1 MRRLLLI
8 FFFFAFLGF
17 GLKAQNDDVIDFT
30 DTSVSGDSDSKEESN
45 DSQDSIFGD
54 IPNYEI
60 NFQLLHLIRNKF
72 NLEYRKN
79 VNDLFSMGLGVGYNY
94 DQDNILHISSEA
106 EYIYELDDYS
116 LSTLLRNGAHKF
128 GFNINPSLRF
138 FYDSYFFENA
148 FVQLDYRYNF
158 SRYYLNQDT
167 PELNLK
173 TNLYSSSAS
182 LIFGI
187 KGNIF
192 INKNISLI
200 NTAYYGIGGRYFTTF
215 GIDNNTIYELKD
227 PIVKENSV
235 SFRLIIGYSIGL
247 GIKK

>member
-1 MRRLLLI
+1 MRKLHLI
-8 FFFFAFLGF
+8 FFFFALIGF
-17 GLKAQNDDVIDFT
+17 GLTAQNDDLIDFT
-30 DTSVSGDSDSKEESN
+30 DTTVSSDYYGKEES
-45 DSQDSIFGD
+45 DDFQDSIFND
-54 IPNYEI
+54 LPFYEFH
-60 NFQLLHLIRNKF
+60 FQLVHLTRNKF

-79 VNDLFSMGLGVGYNY
+79 VSDIFSIGLGLGYNY
-94 DQDNILHISSEA
+94 EQDNILHVSSESGF
-106 EYIYELDDYS
+106 IYELEDYS
-116 LSTLLRNGAHKF
+116 LTSLLTDGVHKF

-138 FYDSYFFENA
+138 FYDSFFFENA

-158 SRYYLNQDT
+158 YRYDLNQDT

-173 TNLYSSSAS
+173 TNLYFSSAS
-182 LIFGI
+182 LIFGF
-187 KGNIF
+187 KGNTS

-200 NTAYYGIGGRYFTTF
+200 NTAYYGLGGSYFVTY
-215 GIDNNTIYELKD
+215 GLQKNTIYELKN

>member
-1 MRRLLLI
+1 MIKLYLI
-8 FFFFAFLGF
+8 FFFFSFLGF
-17 GLKAQNDDVIDFT
+17 GLSAQNEDLIDFT
-30 DTSVSGDSDSKEESN
+30 DTSVSGVYYGNGEN
-45 DSQDSIFGD
+45 DDFQDSIFD
-54 IPNYEI
+54 DFPHYEL
-60 NFQLLHLIRNKF
+60 NFQLVHFIRNKF
-72 NLEYRKN
+72 NLELRKN
-79 VNDLFSMGLGVGYNY
+79 VNDIFSIGLGLGYNY
-94 DQDNILHISSEA
+94 QQDNILHVSSESGFV
-106 EYIYELDDYS
+106 YELDDYS
-116 LSTLLRNGAHKF
+116 LTSLLSDGVHKF

-158 SRYYLNQDT
+158 SRYNLNQDT

>member
-1 MRRLLLI
+1 MRRLHVI

-17 GLKAQNDDVIDFT
+17 GLIAQNDDVIDFT
-30 DTSVSGDSDSKEESN
+30 DTSVSDDSYGKEESN
-45 DSQDSIFGD
+45 DSQDSIVND
-54 IPNYEI
+54 LPYYEF
-60 NFQLLHLIRNKF
+60 NFQLVHLIRNKF
-72 NLEYRKN
+72 NVEYRKN
-79 VNDLFSMGLGVGYNY
+79 VSDVFSIGLGLGYNY
-94 DQDNILHISSEA
+94 EQDNILHVSSESGF
-106 EYIYELDDYS
+106 IYELDDYS

-138 FYDSYFFENA
+138 FYDSFFFENA

-158 SRYYLNQDT
+158 CRYNLNQDT

-182 LIFGI
+182 LIFGF
-187 KGNIF
+187 KGNISL
-192 INKNISLI
+192 NKKYTFV
-200 NTAYYGIGGRYFTTF
+200 NTAYYGLGGSCFTTY
-215 GIDNNTIYELKD
+215 GIENNTIYELKD
-227 PIVKENSV
+227 PAVKENSV

>member
-1 MRRLLLI
+1 MIRLHLI
-8 FFFFAFLGF
+8 FFFFSFLGF
-17 GLKAQNDDVIDFT
+17 GLTAQNEDLIDFT
-30 DTSVSGDSDSKEESN
+30 DTSVSSVYYGKGEN
-45 DSQDSIFGD
+45 DDFQDSIFD
-54 IPNYEI
+54 DFPHYEL
-60 NFQLLHLIRNKF
+60 NFQLVHFIRNKF
-72 NLEYRKN
+72 NLELRKN
-79 VNDLFSMGLGVGYNY
+79 VNDIFSIGLGLGYNY
-94 DQDNILHISSEA
+94 QQDNILHVSSESGFV
-106 EYIYELDDYS
+106 YELDDYS
-116 LSTLLRNGAHKF
+116 LTSLLSDGVHKF

-167 PELNLK
+167 PELSLK

-187 KGNIF
+187 KGNIS

-215 GIDNNTIYELKD
+215 GIENNTIYELKD

-235 SFRLIIGYSIGL
+235 SFRLIIGYSVGL

>member
-1 MRRLLLI
+1 MIRLYLI
-8 FFFFAFLGF
+8 FFFFSFLGF
-17 GLKAQNDDVIDFT
+17 GLSAQNEDLIDFT
-30 DTSVSGDSDSKEESN
+30 DTSVSGVYYGKGEN
-45 DSQDSIFGD
+45 DDFQDSIFD
-54 IPNYEI
+54 DFPHYEL
-60 NFQLLHLIRNKF
+60 NFQLVHFIRNKF
-72 NLEYRKN
+72 NLELRKN
-79 VNDLFSMGLGVGYNY
+79 VNDIFSIGLGLGYNY
-94 DQDNILHISSEA
+94 QQDNILHVSSESGFV
-106 EYIYELDDYS
+106 YELDDYS
-116 LSTLLRNGAHKF
+116 LTSLLSDGVHKF

-187 KGNIF
+187 KGNIS